1 MRNLY
6 HKQPNNI
13 SKLRQQS
20 QAHLIT
26 VVQTYL
32 LKKLEQKIMREQ
44 DKQMKE
50 RNNTQVDTA
59 KDLDAVMHMC
69 NLIEYSDN
77 HSIIC
82 GKKSSM
88 VLNGN

>member
-20 QAHLIT
+20 QAHSIT

-32 LKKLEQKIMREQ
+32 LKKLEQKVIQEQ

-50 RNNTQVDTA
+50 RNNTQVDTP
-59 KDLDAVMHMC
+59 KDLDAVMMHMC
-69 NLIEYSDN
+69 DLIEYSDN
-77 HSIIC
+77 HSIIY
-82 GKKSSM
+82 GK
-88 VLNGN
+88 

>member
-1 MRNLY
+1 
-6 HKQPNNI
+6 
-13 SKLRQQS
+13 
-20 QAHLIT
+20 
-26 VVQTYL
+26 
-32 LKKLEQKIMREQ
+32 MREQ

-82 GKKSSM
+82 GKESSM

>member
-32 LKKLEQKIMREQ
+32 LKKLEQ

-50 RNNTQVDTA
+50 RKNTQVDTP
-59 KDLDAVMHMC
+59 KDLDAVMMHIC
-69 NLIEYSDN
+69 DLIEYSDN

-82 GKKSSM
+82 GK
-88 VLNGN
+88 

>member
-32 LKKLEQKIMREQ
+32 LKKLEQ

-50 RNNTQVDTA
+50 RNNTQVDTP
-59 KDLDAVMHMC
+59 KDLDAVMMHIC
-69 NLIEYSDN
+69 DLIEYSDN

-82 GKKSSM
+82 GK
-88 VLNGN
+88 